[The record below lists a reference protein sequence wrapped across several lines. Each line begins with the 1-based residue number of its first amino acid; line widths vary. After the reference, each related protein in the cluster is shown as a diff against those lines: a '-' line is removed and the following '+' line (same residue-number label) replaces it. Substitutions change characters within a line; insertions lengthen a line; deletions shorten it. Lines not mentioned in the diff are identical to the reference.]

1 MTFLIIILILIVLIV
16 ALRVLTTYKFAKAE
30 KYADFTQ
37 VMKEVD
43 APMDELFDKGD
54 KLLNNSDFGIM
65 NKKIQDKILNI
76 TLNKK
81 VVNPKSEL
89 NTMNNEAA
97 TETNDLIRMIF
108 DMDNQIFTDSVNH
121 DLLCKNLKYEL
132 IKLMEDNKPVSM
144 LVRDFNITSKK
155 NN

>member
-1 MTFLIIILILIVLIV
+1 MTFLIIVLILIVLIV
-16 ALRVLTTYKFAKAE
+16 ALRVLTTYKLAKAE

-54 KLLNNSDFGIM
+54 KLLNNSDLGIM

-81 VVNPKSEL
+81 AVNPKSEL

-97 TETNDLIRMIF
+97 TETNDLIRKIF
-108 DMDNQIFTDSVNH
+108 DMDNQIFTNSVNH

-144 LVRDFNITSKK
+144 LVRDFNITSKE